1 VALSGTLDTFA
12 LPDVLRLLASTQ
24 KSGRLRV
31 SGNRGSGSVW
41 VTDGEVVASELTS
54 INSLDPSAVEVVF
67 GLLRFDAGS
76 FTFEADAEASNP
88 GPGMAMDPILSSAEH
103 MLIEW
108 RTIEEVVPSLDV
120 WVGLLPELSGT
131 DVRIDAMRWRAIAA
145 VGSGVQV
152 GLIAETLVLN
162 EVDTCRLVKELI
174 ELGLMTILDTPAD
187 VSAAPAVDPI
197 AAIADDLT
205 DSEEIEP
212 TVVAEDEPVDVD
224 AFISMMGETAEPAAA
239 ADELATEVETV
250 ETVEIAEPVEDVT
263 EIDPLDQLGDVPTAP
278 STVPSLAALAS
289 SDEGGEAVTFEP
301 EPEPE
306 PVMAEVGA
314 VAAEPTDMFGAATE
328 AEASD
333 DDLNP
338 AEMARQ
344 LANLSPKAAK
354 AVAAAAKASTDAE
367 REAALAA
374 VEAED
379 GSVNRGLLLKFL
391 GSVDS

>member
-1 VALSGTLDTFA
+1 MALSGTLDTFA
-12 LPDVLRLLASTQ
+12 LPDVLRLLASTA

-76 FTFEADAEASNP
+76 FTFEADAVAPNA
-88 GPGMAMDPILSSAEH
+88 GPGMTMDPILSAAEQ
-103 MLIEW
+103 MLTEW
-108 RTIEEVVPSLDV
+108 ESIAAVVPSLDI
-120 WVGLLPELSGT
+120 WVGLLPELAGP
-131 DVRIDAMRWRAIAA
+131 DVMVDAMRWRCIAA
-145 VGSGVQV
+145 VGAGVQV
-152 GLIAETLVLN
+152 GLIAETLGLN
-162 EVDTCRLVKELI
+162 EVDACRLVKELI
-174 ELGLMTILDTPAD
+174 ELGLLTIIDAPVELAPQQPVAMVESVEAEMDMGTEPDPQPEPELEPEAFEPID
-187 VSAAPAVDPI
+187 DLLSPAAPEPEPALDEVVEPEPQPEPEFDPI
-197 AAIADDLT
+197 AEVADF
-205 DSEEIEP
+205 S
-212 TVVAEDEPVDVD
+212 
-224 AFISMMGETAEPAAA
+224 
-239 ADELATEVETV
+239 
-250 ETVEIAEPVEDVT
+250 
-263 EIDPLDQLGDVPTAP
+263 TAP
-278 STVPSLAALAS
+278 STVPTLASLAS
-289 SDEGGEAVTFEP
+289 SEDAASDGPLAFHDEPMSSNGDSPMPDGG
-301 EPEPE
+301 
-306 PVMAEVGA
+306 
-314 VAAEPTDMFGAATE
+314 MFGAATE
-328 AEASD
+328 AETEA

>member
-1 VALSGTLDTFA
+1 MVWCCLMTEDTVALSGTLDTFA
-12 LPDVLRLLASTQ
+12 LPDVLRLLASTA

-41 VTDGEVVASELTS
+41 VTDGEVVASELTT
-54 INSLDPSAVEVVF
+54 INSLDPSAVDVVF

-76 FTFEADAEASNP
+76 FTFESDAVAPNA

-103 MLIEW
+103 MLVEW
-108 RTIEEVVPSLDV
+108 QSIEEVVPSLDV
-120 WVGLLPELSGT
+120 WVGLLPELDGP
-131 DVRIDAMRWRAIAA
+131 DVMVDAMRWRCIAA
-145 VGSGVQV
+145 VGAGVQV
-152 GLIAETLVLN
+152 GLIAETLGLN

-174 ELGLMTILDTPAD
+174 ELGLLTLIDAPVALAPEQPVAPLDID
-187 VSAAPAVDPI
+187 FE
-197 AAIADDLT
+197 
-205 DSEEIEP
+205 SEF
-212 TVVAEDEPVDVD
+212 A
-224 AFISMMGETAEPAAA
+224 AEPAT
-239 ADELATEVETV
+239 EATT
-250 ETVEIAEPVEDVT
+250 EPVFEPLADDDF
-263 EIDPLDQLGDVPTAP
+263 DPLAEVASDADDEPDTEPESDDDGDEFSTAP
-278 STVPSLAALAS
+278 STVPTLASLAS
-289 SDEGGEAVTFEP
+289 SDDLGSIGMEAEAPSSNGTTTIDDDVD
-301 EPEPE
+301 
-306 PVMAEVGA
+306 GSS
-314 VAAEPTDMFGAATE
+314 MFGGATE
-328 AEASD
+328 AEAEA